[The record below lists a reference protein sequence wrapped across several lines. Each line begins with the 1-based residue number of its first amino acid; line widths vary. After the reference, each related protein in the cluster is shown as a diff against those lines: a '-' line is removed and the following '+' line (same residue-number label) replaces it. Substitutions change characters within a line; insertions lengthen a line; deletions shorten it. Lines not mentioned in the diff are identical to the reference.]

1 MQEKTQTVSIRVNSK
16 HLEYLKKMSHY
27 VSIERNQDLNYVD
40 LIREAIEQV
49 YPMPEEETPDENKE
63 NGS

>member
-1 MQEKTQTVSIRVNSK
+1 MKDKTQSVAIRINSN

-27 VSIERNQDLNYVD
+27 VSIERNQNLNYVD

>member
-1 MQEKTQTVSIRVNSK
+1 MDKTQSVSIRINSK

-27 VSIERNQDLNYVD
+27 VSIERNLDLNYVD

-49 YPMPEEETPDENKE
+49 YPMPTEETPDEDKE
-63 NGS
+63 NVS

>member
-1 MQEKTQTVSIRVNSK
+1 MDKTQSVSIRINSK

-49 YPMPEEETPDENKE
+49 YPMPTEETPDEDKE
-63 NGS
+63 NCS

>member
-1 MQEKTQTVSIRVNSK
+1 MDKTQSVSIRINSK

-27 VSIERNQDLNYVD
+27 VSIERNLDLNYVD

-49 YPMPEEETPDENKE
+49 YPMPTEETPDEDKE
-63 NGS
+63 NSS